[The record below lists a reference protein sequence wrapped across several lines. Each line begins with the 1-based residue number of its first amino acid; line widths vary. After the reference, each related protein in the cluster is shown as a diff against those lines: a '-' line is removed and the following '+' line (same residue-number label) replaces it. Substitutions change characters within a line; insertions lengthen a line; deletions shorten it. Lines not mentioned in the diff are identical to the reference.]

1 MNGTEVE
8 QREHSLWD
16 RILGLLEQDL
26 AHRRDAK
33 VVVEVPGESG
43 SYEKEI
49 GELCTSE
56 RQSLHPALGEDV
68 AERLLDRYLAE
79 QGYVDLLERRR
90 AYTKKI
96 EDLVP
101 TDLPAL
107 VEADRQRAEEERL
120 NEREKTEFI
129 RETQADLERLRVLE
143 LAEK

>member
-1 MNGTEVE
+1 M
-8 QREHSLWD
+8 WD

-129 RETQADLERLRVLE
+129 RETQADLKRLRVLE